1 MRKFFVFVII
11 FCCSIATSAQYKI
24 NKKLWKVVFEDEF
37 RDSTSIVLNNWH
49 SSYTWGKQMQPIDSI
64 YFNTYTTT
72 TNILTK
78 DDLLFLY
85 THKIDEPI
93 QAANNFRYYYTNAVL
108 RSKGEDFPNINP
120 TGDTIPGGYL
130 YGMFEISCRLPKAY
144 GQFPAFWLCGN
155 NSWPPE
161 IDIFEYHN
169 GKEGQ
174 RVSTSVHWNNPDYLS
189 LSDSLKKSTKIAHNL
204 VQQDD
209 YYKFY
214 DYTAQ
219 FHTFNLVW
227 TPTRI
232 SWFYDGQELKTD
244 TIAEHIHGYL
254 DSIGILNTTN
264 NLYELCKWNKMDVLI
279 NSGLNYPKMG
289 DTTINKDLFLI
300 DYIKIYKPAALEE
313 YIEGD
318 LPTYFREK
326 LVPAYQYINQ
336 TERRKKK
343 PNKVL
348 KALNMD

>member
-1 MRKFFVFVII
+1 MRKFFFLISI
-11 FCCSIATSAQYKI
+11 LYCSTTTFAQYKI

-37 RDSTSIVLNNWH
+37 RDPASEVLNNWH
-49 SSYTWGKQMQPIDSI
+49 PSYTWGKQMRPIDSI
-64 YFNTYTTT
+64 YFNTYATPA
-72 TNILTK
+72 NIITRE
-78 DDLLFLY
+78 DLLFLN
-85 THKIDEPI
+85 TTKLEDPI
-93 QAANNFRYYYTNAVL
+93 TAENGFRYYYTNAVM
-108 RSKGEDFPNINP
+108 RSKGEDFPKINP
-120 TGDTIPGGYL
+120 VGDTIPGGYL
-130 YGMFEISCRLPKAY
+130 YGMFEISCRLPKVY

-155 NSWPPE
+155 NTWPPE

-174 RVSTSVHWNNPDYLS
+174 RISSSVHWNNPDYFN
-189 LSDSLKKSTKIAHNL
+189 LSDSLKRSTKISRSL

-219 FHTFNLVW
+219 FHTFHLVW

-244 TIAEHIHGYL
+244 TIAEHIPAYL
-254 DSIGILNTTN
+254 DSIRITN
-264 NLYELCKWNKMDVLI
+264 SNLYDVCMWNKMDLLI

-289 DTTINKDLFLI
+289 DTTMNKDLFMI
-300 DYIKIYKPAALEE
+300 DYIKVYKPAALQAYET
-313 YIEGD
+313 GD
-318 LPTYFREK
+318 FPTYFREQ
-326 LVPAYQYINQ
+326 LIPAYQLINE